1 MLINRKIPQLLGASA
16 VLTLAFAGVAVV
28 AQIEGSDRGIPVVD
42 SVSNFEVSGIEV
54 DVAGKTARAAQLRGW
69 REAQRLGWKKLWTK
83 LHGSNPPGLSD
94 GALDSIVSGIV
105 VEEELISENRYI
117 AKLGVTF
124 DRVRA
129 AEILGVGGASRR
141 SAPLLLIPVIW
152 EGGVP
157 QSFETRTA
165 WQKAWATFRT
175 DESPMD
181 YVRAIGNGA
190 DPLLLTAGQLQ
201 RPGRKWWRELLDQYG
216 AVDLLVAQV
225 QLVHDYPGGPVTGI
239 FTARYGPDNKVLGS
253 FRLRVQSPAGIAKM
267 LAEGVKRTDAIFTSA
282 LSSGILKPDTSLIL
296 EQVITEEELE
306 PAADEPKKDETA
318 KVDKTD
324 GDDSQ
329 KNKSADDDTTE
340 KPAVPVPTEPKSFT
354 VQFESPDQGAVL
366 EAEAAVRGIPGVKS
380 AGVSSLAL
388 GGVSV
393 MRVTFD
399 GDIDMLRVALS
410 SRGFSVS
417 GGGTTLKISK

>member
-1 MLINRKIPQLLGASA
+1 MLINRKISLLGAGA
-16 VLTLAFAGVAVV
+16 VIALAVASVDV
-28 AQIEGSDRGIPVVD
+28 GAQIEGSDRGIPVVD
-42 SVSNFEVSGIEV
+42 SVSNFEVSGISV
-54 DVAGKTARAAQLRGW
+54 DVAGKNAHVAQMRGW

-83 LHGSNPPGLSD
+83 LHGGNAPGLSD

-117 AKLGVTF
+117 AKLGITF

-157 QSFETRTA
+157 QSYETRTA

-225 QLVHDYPGGPVTGI
+225 ELVHDYPGGPATGI
-239 FTARYGPDNKVLGS
+239 FSARYGPDNKLLGT
-253 FRLRVQSPAGIAKM
+253 FKLRVQSPAGIPKM
-267 LAEGVKRTDAIFTSA
+267 MAEGVKRIDAIFTGA
-282 LSSGILKPDTSLIL
+282 LASGILKPDTSLIL
-296 EQVITEEELE
+296 EQIITEEELE
-306 PAADEPKKDETA
+306 PATEAPKKEDDTKKADKSSESDDGKKDE
-318 KVDKTD
+318 DKP
-324 GDDSQ
+324 DD
-329 KNKSADDDTTE
+329 
-340 KPAVPVPTEPKSFT
+340 KPETPVPTEPKSFT
-354 VQFESPDQGAVL
+354 IQFESPDQGAVL
-366 EAEAAVRGIPGVKS
+366 EAEAAVRGIPGIKS
-380 AGVSSLAL
+380 ASVSSLAL

-399 GDIDMLRVALS
+399 GDSDMLRVALS